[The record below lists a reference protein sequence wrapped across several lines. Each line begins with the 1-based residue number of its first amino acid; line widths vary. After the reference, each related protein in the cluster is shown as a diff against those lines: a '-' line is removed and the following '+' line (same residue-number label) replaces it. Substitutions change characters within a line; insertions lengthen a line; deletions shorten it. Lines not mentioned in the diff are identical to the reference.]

1 LAYVTAT
8 LVYADRLSRLTTTV
22 ASASIVSSYI
32 AKAESIIDGYAA
44 RRYTLPFTDTPPLV
58 TELAKDL
65 TICYTLMD
73 GYTQDNN
80 NRNAW
85 VGDKLKDIY
94 ETLERVGN
102 GSIQL
107 VHSNTMLTLNVAT
120 NMKSSMLG
128 VPLIANMDDERD
140 WSLSETLTSILDEF
154 RER

>member
-1 LAYVTAT
+1 MAYVTAT

-80 NRNAW
+80 NRNSW

-94 ETLERVGN
+94 ETLERVGD
-102 GSIQL
+102 GTIQL
-107 VHSNTMLTLNVAT
+107 VHSNTLLPLNSGA
-120 NMKSSMLG
+120 NMKSNYDG
-128 VPLIANMDDERD
+128 VPLIVNMDDELVWD
-140 WSLSETLTSILDEF
+140 LSDTLTSLLDTD
-154 RER
+154 RDK